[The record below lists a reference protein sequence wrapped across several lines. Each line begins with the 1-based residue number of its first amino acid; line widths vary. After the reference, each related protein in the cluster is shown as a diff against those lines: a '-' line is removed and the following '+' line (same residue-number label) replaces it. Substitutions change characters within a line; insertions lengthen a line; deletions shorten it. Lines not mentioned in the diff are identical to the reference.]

1 MAVAGARRHRSGAYM
16 TKHRKIAVA
25 MAGAVVLVI
34 VIVVVVVSLGA
45 YEQSQRSILPIIY
58 PIITQCDGSLTVVLY
73 NGDLFAPISYD
84 LWVYGFNQSSGSAT
98 TDPTTHSGNLA
109 AHEHRSFPNQL
120 QCGTLQGR
128 DRFAG
133 SGGRSGSVLLASSR
147 VSCRESDIEIR

>member
-109 AHEHRSFPNQL
+109 AHEHRSFPSEL
-120 QCGTLQGR
+120 RCGTYKAAVLWNGGGAWHYKDVTVSR
-128 DRFAG
+128 DQAVEADL
-133 SGGRSGSVLLASSR
+133 SY
-147 VSCRESDIEIR
+147 